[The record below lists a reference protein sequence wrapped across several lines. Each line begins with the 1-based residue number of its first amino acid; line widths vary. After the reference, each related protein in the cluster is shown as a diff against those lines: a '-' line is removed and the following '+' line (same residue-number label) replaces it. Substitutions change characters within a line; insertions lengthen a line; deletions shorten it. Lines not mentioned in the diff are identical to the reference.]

1 MALAVRRLLGRVRRW
16 GQVRQVLPGL
26 VLRRLVLG
34 PRWVLPGPLVR
45 VLLELLPV

>member
-1 MALAVRRLLGRVRRW
+1 MALAARLLLERVRRW
-16 GQVRQVLPGL
+16 GQVRQVRQVLPG
-26 VLRRLVLG
+26 LVLG